1 MFLRPQKIEIQSR
14 DANGIDKYHEN
25 RISLSVRIPRT
36 TARDRVVSAHVEVI
50 RAIIAGVIRIYI
62 LTGESSKYRGG
73 YAREDQVSDE
83 QNKPKVARSAALM
96 FVSGLLILLPGF
108 ATDILG
114 VIFLIP
120 PIGNRIVKAFS
131 SLIGARM
138 VRMPG
143 YGNAGFTG
151 SQFASYVD
159 GEVIRGVVIRDG
171 DLDQKENGGPAGP
184 PQILN

>member
-1 MFLRPQKIEIQSR
+1 MRIRSRLLLFGYPLIEILLFWWVASLTGW
-14 DANGIDKYHEN
+14 GIA
-25 RISLSVRIPRT
+25 ILL
-36 TARDRVVSAHVEVI
+36 
-50 RAIIAGVIRIYI
+50 IIAGFPAGAALMRNAAAKASVVA
-62 LTGESSKYRGG
+62 TTP
-73 YAREDQVSDE
+73 DE
-83 QNKPKVARSAALM
+83 GKPKVARSAAVT

-114 VIFLIP
+114 IIFLIP

-131 SLIGARM
+131 SWIGARM

-159 GEVIRGVVIRDG
+159 GEVIRGVVISED
-171 DLDQKENGGPAGP
+171 DPDQHENGGPTGP
-184 PQILN
+184 PHLTQ